1 MEARKVIVLDDEEMM
16 LRSLKRRFKVE
27 QSNYEL
33 HCYDSPIAALAKLDE
48 GPVYAFITDVRMPGM
63 NGDQV
68 VEFISKNHPAQ
79 KCIVITGHA
88 ERNAIQRIVKTGNV
102 KGILLKP
109 LDFDKLVATL
119 DSLGEEPSGG
129 NNQN

>member
-1 MEARKVIVLDDEEMM
+1 LEPRKVIVLDDEEMM

-27 QSNYEL
+27 QPNYTL

-63 NGDQV
+63 KGDQV
-68 VEFISKNHPAQ
+68 VEYIAKNHPEQ
-79 KCIVITGHA
+79 DCLVITGHA

-102 KGILLKP
+102 RGILLKP
-109 LDFDKLVATL
+109 LDFDKLIATL
-119 DSLGEEPSGG
+119 DGLGEESPDCS
-129 NNQN
+129 NQT